1 MGPKVNKS
9 GEKKHIHFLSWCPPT
24 EKTVKVNRYLVK
36 SSIRNMLMSSSRQS
50 PPTETTIEFG
60 CCWLWFFLLFL
71 VKAAYKEAMI
81 LKLGLFFFIL
91 IPVSRLC
98 LPVRLVLS
106 MREQSRGRH
115 TIHLPGHVKK
125 NRRRF
130 LFSSQVESIP
140 CLFIYLLSVCISRQF
155 LFVFC
160 FAPGGGSDEEELRR
174 WLGSAF
180 FFFFFFFF

>member
-1 MGPKVNKS
+1 
-9 GEKKHIHFLSWCPPT
+9 
-24 EKTVKVNRYLVK
+24 
-36 SSIRNMLMSSSRQS
+36 MSSDRENSKSQS
-50 PPTETTIEFG
+50 ILSQVIDTQYANEQLTPIASNRNDYWIRLLLTLI
-60 CCWLWFFLLFL
+60 FLLFL